1 MKEIYIKILKEFME
15 EIENSS
21 EIEAR
26 ELWEMLGSIIIEPEK
41 NIRTFTGSSLSDIF
55 DVEGE
60 K

>member
-26 ELWEMLGSIIIEPEK
+26 ELWEMLGGIITEPEK
-41 NIRTFTGSSLSDIF
+41 NIRTFTGSSSSDIF